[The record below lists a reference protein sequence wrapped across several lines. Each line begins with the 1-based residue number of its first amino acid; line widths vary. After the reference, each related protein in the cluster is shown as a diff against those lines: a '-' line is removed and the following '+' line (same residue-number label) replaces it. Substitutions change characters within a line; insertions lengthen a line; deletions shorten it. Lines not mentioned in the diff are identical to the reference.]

1 MSTLSDLYTNLKTL
15 CSQWF
20 YTKTEVD
27 GEIADAIASIGKPNG
42 WKTVACSNGTSY
54 ATLYVNEDIR
64 MCHYRY
70 YRTGY
75 NFTSTSEITLHNGHI
90 PSDYRP
96 PMPTLLTAYNVTLI
110 GGILANGNL
119 TVQTSTTGS
128 KTINLTAVWHY

>member
-1 MSTLSDLYTNLKTL
+1 MSSIGDLYTNLKAL

-27 GEIADAIASIGKPNG
+27 NAISSIGKPND
-42 WKTVACSNGTSY
+42 WKTVACANGTSY

-75 NFTSTSEITLHNGHI
+75 NFTSTNEVTLHTGHI
-90 PSDYRP
+90 PSGYRP
-96 PMPTLLTAYNVTLI
+96 PMPTLLTAYNVTII

-119 TVQTSTTGS
+119 TVQTSSTGS
-128 KTINLTAVWHY
+128 KTINLSAVWHY